1 MGTDLFVF
9 IVIAELG
16 ITNTGGKIM
25 GYEADWT
32 FNYFGPTKVIFGVG
46 MISDLP
52 LEVGSLGKKALLVT
66 DPGIIATGMADQVEA
81 MLGGSLAGVYSDIPQ
96 DTGIDIVDQGAEYA
110 RSVDADVVVSLG
122 GGSAIDTAKGICIL
136 LTEGGNLKDYQGMQ
150 LLTRPQ
156 TPHVVIPTTAGTGS
170 EVTIFS
176 VVLDKEQGQK
186 IFLFEN
192 YNIPRVAILDPKMT
206 EKLPPGLTASTG
218 MDAMTHAV
226 EAYVSQQRN
235 PISDGMALHA
245 IRLINTYLPQAVEDG
260 SDMVARGQM
269 QIAALIAGWAFSNAM
284 VGMVHAM
291 AHSLGAVCR
300 TPHGLANGILLPH
313 GMRYNLEEIPD
324 RMADI
329 ADALGV
335 ETRNM
340 SPVTAGEAGITE
352 VEALVKRIGM
362 PTTLKDAGV
371 KESKLEQCSE
381 LAVTDGAIVYNPR
394 FVMDPE
400 EVLEVYRKAYFGGD

>member
-1 MGTDLFVF
+1 
-9 IVIAELG
+9 
-16 ITNTGGKIM
+16 M

-32 FNYFGPTKVIFGVG
+32 FNYFGPTKVIFGIG
-46 MISDLP
+46 MISDLH
-52 LEVGSLGKKALLVT
+52 LEVSSLGKKALLVT
-66 DPGIIATGMADQVEA
+66 DTGIIETGMADQVKEI
-81 MLGGSLAGVYSDIPQ
+81 LGDSLVGVYSDIPQ
-96 DTGIDIVDQGAEYA
+96 DTGIEVVNQGAEYG
-110 RSVDADVVVSLG
+110 RSIEADVVVSLG
-122 GGSAIDTAKGICIL
+122 GGSVIDTAKGICIL
-136 LTEGGNLKDYQGMQ
+136 LTEGGSLRDFQGMQ

-156 TPHVVIPTTAGTGS
+156 TPHIVVPTTAGTGS
-170 EVTIFS
+170 EVTVFA
-176 VVLDKEQGQK
+176 VVLDNEQGQK

-206 EKLPPGLTASTG
+206 EKLPPELTASTG

-226 EAYVSQQRN
+226 ESYVSQQRN

-245 IRLINTYLPQAVEDG
+245 IRLINTYLPRAVEDG
-260 SDMVARGQM
+260 SNMVARGQM

-313 GMRYNLEEIPD
+313 GMRYNLEEVPD
-324 RMADI
+324 RMVDI
-329 ADALGV
+329 ADAMDV
-335 ETRNM
+335 ETKSM
-340 SPVTAGEAGITE
+340 SPKAAGKIGIAQI
-352 VEALVKRIGM
+352 EALVKGIGM

-371 KESKLEQCSE
+371 EESKLEQCSE
-381 LAVTDGAIVYNPR
+381 LAVMDGAIVYNPR

-400 EVLEVYRKAYFGGD
+400 EVLEVYKKAYSGGD